1 MWIFNLMSANQN
13 WELLRN
19 VPTTKKK
26 KKKGGISADKASV
39 CKYFRAEIF
48 SKIVNKLLKQMN

>member
-1 MWIFNLMSANQN
+1 MWIFNFMRANEN

-19 VPTTKKK
+19 VP
-26 KKKGGISADKASV
+26 KKGGIFASV
-39 CKYFRAEIF
+39 CKDFRAEIF

>member
-1 MWIFNLMSANQN
+1 MWIFSFMRANEN

-19 VPTTKKK
+19 VP
-26 KKKGGISADKASV
+26 KKGGIFADKASV
-39 CKYFRAEIF
+39 CKDFRAEIF